1 MPLSFRSSPKWA
13 SNYWISY
20 NKKPRLL
27 SRPWF
32 LCFFATIKSCP
43 IMENIRVVEL
53 FAGVGGFRLGL
64 EQASSCFQTVWANQ
78 WEPSMRSQFA
88 FECYERHFGHRPEH
102 VCQDIVTAKGNIPPH
117 DLSGLFH
124 RQKGR
129 TGDRREE
136 GRSLVGD
143 QRYPTNTQTS
153 LCPFGKRRPAHQI
166 SGMAKRA

>member
-1 MPLSFRSSPKWA
+1 ML
-13 SNYWISY
+13 
-20 NKKPRLL
+20 
-27 SRPWF
+27 
-32 LCFFATIKSCP
+32 FATIKRCP

-117 DLSGLFH
+117 DLLVGGFPCQDYSIAKRAH
-124 RQKGR
+124 
-129 TGDRREE
+129 GDRREE

-166 SGMAKRA
+166 SGMAKGRDFPSSFGASMKQAMPLNGG